1 LTEMRDPIEIY
12 RASLQLLPER
22 SETEPPRIVRAE
34 VWPYPDLTRLWVRVE
49 ITPFA
54 AYPNMLLTALGADGI
69 EVASMLMVEIREPYQ
84 SVTLHLR
91 REPRP
96 GERYRMEIEL
106 ARDEVALDR
115 RSVDFDLL
123 FKEPGAA

>member
-1 LTEMRDPIEIY
+1 
-12 RASLQLLPER
+12 
-22 SETEPPRIVRAE
+22 
-34 VWPYPDLTRLWVRVE
+34 VRVE